1 MSKDNYNNKHSDF
14 EELSNKDNSVSFYR
28 KNIHAFPIEMYKVAD
43 GVSPEVMNEVF
54 RLRDNHHNL
63 GDTSHFFV
71 DLIHS
76 AYNSTV
82 SVSYLGP
89 KI

>member
-1 MSKDNYNNKHSDF
+1 
-14 EELSNKDNSVSFYR
+14 
-28 KNIHAFPIEMYKVAD
+28 MYKVAD
-43 GVSPEVMNEVF
+43 GVSPEVMNDVF

-63 GDTSHFFV
+63 GHISHFFV

-82 SVSYLGP
+82 SVLYLGP